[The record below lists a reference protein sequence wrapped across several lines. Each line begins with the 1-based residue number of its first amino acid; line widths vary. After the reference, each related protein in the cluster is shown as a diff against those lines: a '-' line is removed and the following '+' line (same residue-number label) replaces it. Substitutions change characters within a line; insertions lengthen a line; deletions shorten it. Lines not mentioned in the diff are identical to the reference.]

1 MGYLHKLRQSMHS
14 SENRDHLKYQAKRV
28 RLSKETL
35 AQVGITCKKI
45 FRKEVWFTSFQIL
58 SAAYDVTRTS
68 SVIGIKG
75 EKWSMKQAQRQVNT
89 MVNSV

>member
-35 AQVGITCKKI
+35 AQMSSRDPQPDLDNSKGILKI
-45 FRKEVWFTSFQIL
+45 MLTFVATSML
-58 SAAYDVTRTS
+58 
-68 SVIGIKG
+68 
-75 EKWSMKQAQRQVNT
+75 NT
-89 MVNSV
+89 KPQMLVVKL